1 VTGAVPDHPFQALL
15 GDRRRRLLAGARGR
29 VLDVGTGTVR
39 NLPHYP
45 LGDGADE
52 VHDVAVDELGRL
64 EAGSFDTVV
73 CSLVLCSVDDQAA
86 ALAAIARLVRRE
98 PDGRLLFLEHVRM
111 PGVRGMLQAAATPV
125 WSRIGGGCHLD
136 RDTLDAIR
144 AAGFAIT
151 DCERSG
157 ALVQG
162 IAQLSKR
169 SAGVR

>member
-1 VTGAVPDHPFQALL
+1 MPDHPLQGFL

-29 VLDVGTGTVR
+29 VLDIGTGTVR

-45 LGDGADE
+45 LGDGATE
-52 VHDVAVDELGRL
+52 VHDVGVDDLGRL

-73 CSLVLCSVDDQAA
+73 CSLVLCTVADQAA
-86 ALAAIARLVRRE
+86 VLAAIARLLRPE
-98 PDGRLLFLEHVRM
+98 GGGRLLFLEHVRL

-136 RDTLDAIR
+136 RDTLDALR

-162 IAQLSKR
+162 IAQPSRR
-169 SAGVR
+169 SSVAR